1 MVVQKT
7 LNNLKERPH
16 EEKKAVAGGIAI
28 TVVIILLIGWG
39 FLFLRKIQQ
48 GAVPASL
55 QGGAVPTDQFN
66 LNLIRD
72 TERQLSEMYQNS
84 TEDLRAIR
92 DSAAQDQIEGGQYD
106 SLNRPESVGT
116 QNSDQFGGS
125 GGGF

>member
-1 MVVQKT
+1 M
-7 LNNLKERPH
+7 
-16 EEKKAVAGGIAI
+16 
-28 TVVIILLIGWG
+28 
-39 FLFLRKIQQ
+39 
-48 GAVPASL
+48 PASFE
-55 QGGAVPTDQFN
+55 GGAVPTDEFN

-92 DSAAQDQIEGGQYD
+92 DSAAQNQLEGGQFNSQY
-106 SLNRPESVGT
+106 RPETVDT